1 VETEYLKEEQMHG
14 RHHSALAFTPDM
26 ARLLAGGLDRLFGQ
40 KGCQASLS
48 RWRVDALLAMSGLLG
63 VGALS

>member
-1 VETEYLKEEQMHG
+1 MHG